1 MIDRATAWVGFTAMT
16 IGMFMAILDI
26 QIVASSMVDIQ
37 FALGIPSEHLSYIQT
52 TYLIAEVIAIAMTG
66 WLSRVLS
73 TRWLF
78 VTAMIGFVAA
88 SAGCAGADTYQALYA
103 WRVAQ
108 GLFGGAIIP
117 LVFSAAFLL
126 FSPRAQALA
135 TVIGGGFAMLAPTVG
150 PFVGGWITETYSWP
164 WLFLVNVIPGLVAAA
179 VVAITVRID
188 QPDLRHARSFDAI
201 GLALLVAFL
210 GTLELTLKEAPQWGW
225 RSPLVLAC
233 ASIIIASGA
242 LSVVRS
248 LRRAEP
254 LVDLRAFADRT
265 FAIGAWYSFV
275 LGMGLYGAVYL
286 LPLFLS
292 VVRNHGPLET
302 GTIMIVMGATQLLTA
317 PIAAR
322 LELKVDARLMMGIGY
337 ALFATGLL
345 SNGFATY
352 AWDFDEL
359 FVPQVLRGAAVMLCI
374 LPATRLALGQLAP
387 GRIPNASAL
396 FNLLRNLG
404 GALGLA
410 LIDTVLENC
419 PAHHLTRI
427 IDGLKAG
434 DRDMAAFVG
443 IPLDKFTDDAIAQ
456 ADQTTR
462 ELVQPLIERAAAV
475 AAFNEAWLLIGALV
489 GLSLLALPL
498 MKPLATPAPDSPLQS
513 GSPAP
518 RH

>member
-1 MIDRATAWVGFTAMT
+1 MTDRPAAWIGFVAMT

-37 FALGIPSEHLSYIQT
+37 FALNIPGENLSYIQT

-78 VTAMIGFVAA
+78 VAAMIGFVSA
-88 SAGCAGADTYQALYA
+88 SAGCASAETYQILYV
-103 WRVAQ
+103 WRAVQ

-150 PFVGGWITETYSWP
+150 PFIGGWITETYSWH
-164 WLFLVNVIPGLVAAA
+164 WLFLINIVPGAIAAA
-179 VVAITVRID
+179 VVAATIRVDRA
-188 QPDLRHARSFDAI
+188 DLAHGRSFDAL
-201 GLALLVAFL
+201 GLAFLATFL
-210 GTLELTLKEAPQWGW
+210 GTLQLTLKEAPQWGW
-225 RSPLVLAC
+225 QDPLTIAC
-233 ASIIIASGA
+233 GLIIVTSGA
-242 LSVVRS
+242 ASVLRS
-248 LRRAEP
+248 LRRSEP
-254 LVDLRAFADRT
+254 LIDLKAFADRT
-265 FAIGAWYSFV
+265 FAIGAGYSFV
-275 LGMGLYGAVYL
+275 LGMGLYGSVYL

-317 PIAAR
+317 PIAAH
-322 LELKVDARLMMGIGY
+322 LEMKVDARWMTAAGY
-337 ALFATGLL
+337 ASFSAGLL

-359 FVPQVLRGAAVMLCI
+359 FIPQVLRGVAVMMCI
-374 LPATRLALGQLAP
+374 LPVTRLALGQLAAP
-387 GRIPNASAL
+387 HVPNASAL
-396 FNLLRNLG
+396 FNLMRNVG
-404 GALGLA
+404 GAVGLA
-410 LIDTVLENC
+410 LIDTVLENR
-419 PAHHLTRI
+419 PAHHLNRI
-427 IDGLKAG
+427 VDALKAG
-434 DRDMAAFVG
+434 DRHMAEFVG
-443 IPLDKFTDDAIAQ
+443 IPLDKFTAESIAM

-498 MKPLATPAPDSPLQS
+498 MKPLAASGSDSRLRSDRPAPP
-513 GSPAP
+513 
-518 RH
+518 H